1 MKQTSCYCICTA
13 NVLRMYCVQ
22 DEYTMEPAP
31 QPSNGIS
38 GEKKSWM
45 GRKPRVSILPSL
57 LSQTLFV
64 VVVVKRNTRQHI
76 RPLTVS
82 QPTIAMTL
90 RILFFSVTAG
100 CLLAG
105 MLVLH
110 LHYTDALFLPV
121 KEKTGC
127 MLKSALSV

>member
-1 MKQTSCYCICTA
+1 
-13 NVLRMYCVQ
+13 
-22 DEYTMEPAP
+22 MEPAP

-64 VVVVKRNTRQHI
+64 VVKRNTRQHI

-90 RILFFSVTAG
+90 RILVFSVKAG
-100 CLLAG
+100 CLLAV

-110 LHYTDALFLPV
+110 LHYTDAPFLPV
-121 KEKTGC
+121 KE
-127 MLKSALSV
+127 